1 VLTRYSTILG
11 SLLVLFVLMAVE
23 NQFKLGGLLV
33 VILLTVV
40 ALSGVFVASSRRR
53 DIYIY
58 ISIALAVPWIALLW
72 VHSQV
77 QSSGVVTAVSVSG
90 AVFLAFTIYLMLH
103 HIFSAREVGN
113 DLLAGAGRR
122 PD

>member
-1 VLTRYSTILG
+1 
-11 SLLVLFVLMAVE
+11 
-23 NQFKLGGLLV
+23 
-33 VILLTVV
+33 
-40 ALSGVFVASSRRR
+40 
-53 DIYIY
+53 
-58 ISIALAVPWIALLW
+58 
-72 VHSQV
+72 
-77 QSSGVVTAVSVSG
+77 VSG

>member
-40 ALSGVFVASSRRR
+40 SLSGVFVASSRRR

-58 ISIALAVPWIALLW
+58 ISIVLAVPWIALLW

-77 QSSGVVTAVSVSG
+77 QSAAWS
-90 AVFLAFTIYLMLH
+90 
-103 HIFSAREVGN
+103 
-113 DLLAGAGRR
+113 R
-122 PD
+122 PSR